1 MEVIYPEIGSGS
13 MAWKKVLPMEERARF
28 VLEVEK
34 AEMSVAE
41 LCRRYGV
48 SRKTGYKWIRRYRAE
63 GLDGIR
69 ERSSRPHT
77 CPHKTNQDWETR
89 IITERVKHSSWG
101 PKKTRELLFRSS
113 LEEKVPAA
121 STIGD
126 ILRRAGLVS
135 RHRRRSRK
143 TYYSGPLTE
152 AMYPN
157 HVWAVDYKGWF
168 RTGDGKRCEPLT
180 ISDLYSRY
188 VVEVRALPDQSY
200 EQARGVFERVFE
212 EYGLPEIIRSDNG
225 GPFASR
231 GAGGLSRLSVWWV
244 LLGIKPEFIAK
255 GHPEQNGVHERMHLT
270 LKKEATVPAS
280 RNLREQQGRFD
291 IWREEFN
298 ENRPHEALK
307 MKVPAKRYR
316 RSTRVCQRGINN
328 KKQIKY
334 PEGYKVRRVR
344 RSGEIRW
351 KGKMRF
357 VGAALKGEWVGIKQ
371 FEEGHNQ
378 VYFDYI
384 FLGDLYDIDY
394 KGLRPMVGVH
404 ENNVKKG
411 EKV

>member
-13 MAWKKVLPMEERARF
+13 MALKNVLPMEERARF

-244 LLGIKPEFIAK
+244 LLGIRPEFIAK

>member
-1 MEVIYPEIGSGS
+1 
-13 MAWKKVLPMEERARF
+13 MAWKKVLPMDERARF
-28 VLEVEK
+28 VLDVEK

-41 LCRRYGV
+41 LCRRYSV
-48 SRKTGYKWIRRYRAE
+48 SRKTGYKWIRRYRVE

-69 ERSSRPHT
+69 ERSSRPNR
-77 CPHKTNQDWETR
+77 CPHKTNPEWEER
-89 IITERVKHSSWG
+89 IILERVRHSSWG
-101 PKKTRELLFRSS
+101 PKKIRELLKRKG
-113 LEEKVPAA
+113 LDGRVPQA

-135 RHRRRSRK
+135 KRRRRRRG

-152 AMYPN
+152 AKYPN

-168 RTGDGKRCEPLT
+168 RTRDGVRCEPLT
-180 ISDLYSRY
+180 ISDIYSRY
-188 VVEVRALPDQSY
+188 VLEAKALGDQSY
-200 EQARGVFERVFE
+200 EEARGVFERVFE
-212 EYGLPEIIRSDNG
+212 EYGLPEVIRSDNG
-225 GPFASR
+225 KPFASR
-231 GAGGLSRLSVWWV
+231 GAGGLSKLSVWWV

-270 LKKEATVPAS
+270 LKNESTVPAS
-280 RNLREQQGRFD
+280 RNLIEQQRRFD

-298 ENRPHEALK
+298 KKRPHEALE
-307 MKVPAKRYR
+307 MRVPAQRYR
-316 RSTRVCQRGINN
+316 RSTRVYQGGIN
-328 KKQIKY
+328 KKTQIKY

-357 VGAALKGEWVGIKQ
+357 VGAALKGVMVGIKQ
-371 FEEGHNQ
+371 VEEGHNQ

-384 FLGDLYDIDY
+384 LLGDLYDIDY
-394 KGLRPMVGVH
+394 TGLRPKVGVH
-404 ENNVKKG
+404 QEDEKKG

>member
-1 MEVIYPEIGSGS
+1 
-13 MAWKKVLPMEERARF
+13 
-28 VLEVEK
+28 
-34 AEMSVAE
+34 MSVAE

-244 LLGIKPEFIAK
+244 LLDIRPEFIAK